1 MIIKMKK
8 LACLVAKQEA
18 GSLFKALA
26 KEGCVELRNTEDYLQ
41 QPEYEN
47 LITKNYGEADDGDV
61 SSLRSAIATIAKYAP
76 SKKGFLAPLPSIS
89 ESEFEDDVVFG
100 KALSLA
106 EEINGLAADI
116 AACESAVLRLETGL
130 ATIKPLANI
139 DLPLNKEGGKYY
151 STVFGAVPI
160 GITKEMLEQELPQEC
175 PVEFLMGDLSADQ
188 QFFAFLCL
196 KKDEEEA
203 ISSLKPLGFSR
214 QIYREITGTAAENTN
229 RIEAEIAEKNKKIE
243 HHKEAVMSKAG
254 FKPQIESAYDL
265 AETRLNREVTM
276 LSQAGTKNTLLLSGY
291 LPVNAQERVVKLL
304 DEYCCAYEMSDPGE
318 DEVADVPIV
327 LKNNAFNRPF
337 EMVTSLYAL
346 PQYNSPVDPNPF
358 IAPFFFMYF
367 GLMMGD
373 VAYGIIIA
381 LASFFVLKRANPAE
395 GTMKK
400 LLQVGILGGIA
411 TIIWG
416 FFFGSFFG
424 NFIPTVTEMFT
435 GTAITPKPLLFDP
448 LAEPLILFGVSLGFG
463 VVQIILGMILSMYQ
477 KCKFGKPM
485 DAVLDEGLWLLIFVG
500 LGVVGIEMGLGIV
513 MPVANLGLYIS
524 LVGVVLI
531 LLTKGRNEKSIVKK
545 ITAGLGELYG
555 VTSYLADILS
565 YSRLLALGL
574 ATAVIAQ
581 VMNTMGTLLGPTVPG
596 VILLVVIF
604 VIGHVF
610 NVGINILGTFVHT
623 SRLQFIEFFGKF
635 YMPGGKPFK
644 PFCNRTKHV
653 QVLRDNTQG

>member
-26 KEGCVELRNTEDYLQ
+26 KEGCVELRNTDDYLQ

-47 LITKNYGEADDGDV
+47 LIIKSTGEADDGDV
-61 SSLRSAIATIAKYAP
+61 ASLRSAVATIAKYAP
-76 SKKGFLAPLPSIS
+76 SKKGFLAPLPRLN
-89 ESEFEDDVVFG
+89 ESEFEDEVAFG

-106 EEINGLAADI
+106 EEINGLASDI

-130 ATIKPLANI
+130 ATIKPLIGI
-139 DLPLNKEGGKYY
+139 DLPLDKQGGRYY
-151 STVFGAVPI
+151 STVFGAVPL
-160 GITKEMLEQELPQEC
+160 GVTKEMLEQELPENC
-175 PVEFLMGDLSADQ
+175 PVEFLMGDASIEQ
-188 QFFAFLCL
+188 QFFALLCL

-214 QIYREITGTAAENTN
+214 QLYRDITGTAAENTKK
-229 RIEAEIAEKNKKIE
+229 IETEVSEKNKKIE
-243 HHKEAVMSKAG
+243 QHKDAVMAKAG
-254 FKPQIESAYDL
+254 FRSQLESALDL
-265 AETRLNREVTM
+265 ATTRFNREITK

-291 LPVNAQERVVKLL
+291 LPVTSEETISKLL
-304 DEYCCAYEMSDPGE
+304 DGYCCAYELSDPTE
-318 DEVADVPIV
+318 EEVAEVPIV
-327 LKNNAFNRPF
+327 LKNNAFNKPF

-346 PQYNSPVDPNPF
+346 PQYNSPIDPNPF
-358 IAPFFFMYF
+358 IAPFFFIYF

-381 LASFFVLKRANPAE
+381 LASYLVLKRAKPSE

-463 VVQIILGMILSMYQ
+463 VVQIILGMVLSMYQ
-477 KCKFGKPM
+477 KCKFGKPV
-485 DAVLDEGLWLLIFVG
+485 DAVLDEGLWLLIFIG
-500 LGVVGIEMGLGIV
+500 LGVVGIEIGLGIV
-513 MPVANLGLYIS
+513 MPIANLGLYIA

-531 LLTKGRNEKSIVKK
+531 LLTKGRNEKGLKK

-555 VTSYLADILS
+555 VTGYLADVLS

-596 VILLVVIF
+596 VILLVIIF

-653 QVLRDNTQG
+653 EVLKDK